1 VGGWGGGPPAGGR
14 PDSWSED
21 EDLDEREGEAGLGGV
36 ENGGGVVV
44 PLDVYKL
51 YMAAESEKVELRKQ
65 VPAH

>member
-1 VGGWGGGPPAGGR
+1 M
-14 PDSWSED
+14 
-21 EDLDEREGEAGLGGV
+21 DEREGEGGFGGG